1 MNQHTLFC
9 HYMESPIGDLLLMFS
24 NTRLTR
30 IVFEVEGFE
39 NYGELARFDEFDGTE
54 PGKRNNSASSPST
67 SLSSRSSF
75 SSSSSSPDGGIVNLT
90 VSQLKEYFNGQR
102 REFSVPLDLNGVTV
116 FRRGVLDALS
126 RIPFGE
132 TRSYSAI
139 AAEVGV
145 PRAVRAVGSACAT
158 NPIPII
164 VPCHRVLRSD
174 GSIGGYLG
182 GLEAKKTLLLLEQ
195 G

>member
-1 MNQHTLFC
+1 MDQQTVSSR
-9 HYMESPIGDLLLMFS
+9 YMESPIGDLLLMFS
-24 NTRLTR
+24 DIGLTR
-30 IVFEVEGFE
+30 IVFEIEGFE
-39 NYGELARFDEFDGTE
+39 SFGELARFEKFDGTQLS
-54 PGKRNNSASSPST
+54 KRNNSSS
-67 SLSSRSSF
+67 
-75 SSSSSSPDGGIVNLT
+75 DQGIVNLT

-102 REFSVPLDLNGVTV
+102 RDFSVPLDLNGVTD
-116 FRRGVLDALS
+116 FRRGVLNALS

-132 TRSYSAI
+132 TRSYSAV
-139 AAEVGV
+139 AAEVGA
-145 PRAVRAVGSACAT
+145 PGAMRAVGSACAT
-158 NPIPII
+158 NPVPII